1 MSLCVC
7 WGGGGGGCGERR
19 QERKYCHPDRYIKI
33 TGDYIVKGVSFRY
46 EEHGGLNFMNLML
59 TPNGRDLAHSCL
71 VKRI

>member
-1 MSLCVC
+1 MSLCVG
-7 WGGGGGGCGERR
+7 WGGGCGERR

-33 TGDYIVKGVSFRY
+33 TGDYIIVKGVSFRY
-46 EEHGGLNFMNLML
+46 EEHGGLNFMNFML

>member
-1 MSLCVC
+1 MSLCVG
-7 WGGGGGGCGERR
+7 WGGCGERR

-46 EEHGGLNFMNLML
+46 EEHGGLNFMNFML

>member
-7 WGGGGGGCGERR
+7 CGERR

-33 TGDYIVKGVSFRY
+33 TGDYIGVSFRY
-46 EEHGGLNFMNLML
+46 EEHGGLNFMNFML